1 MPRIQR
7 PLPFPDLKA
16 KPELSPMVNL
26 TDDMS
31 QVLALLSGYDGT
43 QRRLLRCSPTGILH
57 TLAPRTRGVVNIT
70 ATAANF
76 LWQGTAVETTE
87 IMIRSNPA
95 NTGLVWVNIDVAAA
109 ADTGWPL
116 APGEVLNLTVN
127 NLNNLHLKIIAN
139 TEKVIVLYS
148 Q

>member
-16 KPELSPMVNL
+16 KPELSPLVNL

-43 QRRLLRCSPTGILH
+43 QRRLLRCSPTGVLH
-57 TLAPRTRGVVNIT
+57 TLAPRTRGAVNVLADT
-70 ATAANF
+70 DDYN
-76 LWQGTAVETTE
+76 WQGSNLDTTE
-87 IMIRSNPA
+87 VMIRSNPA
-95 NTGLVWVNIDVAAA
+95 NIGLVWVNIDVIAS
-109 ADTGWPL
+109 DDSGWVL
-116 APGEVLNLTVN
+116 SSGEVLNLTLN
-127 NLNNLHLKIIAN
+127 NLNNIHLNIKSIG
-139 TEKVIVLYS
+139 EKVIILYS